1 MKANN
6 RWLRLAMATFAL
18 LLAGIIY
25 AWSFFKAPIAELY
38 GWDGR
43 ASGLQLNYTLTLC
56 FFCLGG
62 LAASFIGKKVSIRG
76 RMLIGAAL
84 LCAGFLIVSFLTG
97 ASPFLLYLSYGIMAG
112 AGIGFVYNTVIGAT
126 TPWFPDKKGT
136 ASGIMMLGFGFS
148 SLVLGNLAAKLF
160 DVIGWQSVFRIYGLG
175 IGAVLALVGCALRM
189 PKDGE
194 VPAAAA
200 AAGGAGADYTTKQM
214 LARPS
219 FWMVF
224 AVIMLINAVGS
235 VAIGQSKDMIIGIDA
250 AATALAGLAASLV
263 SVMNG
268 AGRFVWGALFDKI
281 GIRRTQYVLCVVF
294 IAAAL
299 CMWLG
304 IVAGSTVLAF
314 AGICLA
320 GMTYSYAPTATTTF
334 TMAFYGKKHFQL
346 NFAVMMLTLIPGSF
360 ASTLVGGMSLSAS
373 FALLTVFA
381 VAGAGINLLVK
392 KA

>member
-1 MKANN
+1 MKINN

-18 LLAGIIY
+18 LMAGIVY
-25 AWSFFKAPIAELY
+25 AWSFFKPPIAEIY

-62 LAASFIGKKVSIRG
+62 LAASFAGKKVSVRG

-84 LCAGFLIVSFLTG
+84 LCAGFVIVSTLTG
-97 ASPFLLYLSYGIMAG
+97 TSPFLLYLSYGIMAG
-112 AGIGFVYNTVIGAT
+112 TGIGFVYNTVVGAT

-160 DVIGWQSVFRIYGLG
+160 DVIGWQNVFRVYGLG
-175 IGAVLALVGCALRM
+175 IGAVLAIVGFLLRM
-189 PKDGE
+189 PREGE
-194 VPAAAA
+194 VPAVAAA
-200 AAGGAGADYTTKQM
+200 ASSDSKDYTTLQM
-214 LARPS
+214 LKRPS

-224 AVIMLINAVGS
+224 SVIMLINAVGS
-235 VAIGQSKDMIIGIDA
+235 VAIGQSKDMILGVDENA
-250 AATALAGLAASLV
+250 LALAGLAASLV

-268 AGRFVWGALFDKI
+268 VGRFIWGTLFDKI
-281 GIRRTQYVLCVVF
+281 GMRRTQYVLCVVF

-299 CMWLG
+299 SMWMG
-304 IVAGSTVLAF
+304 IVAGSTVIVFL
-314 AGICLA
+314 GICLA
-320 GMTYSYAPTATTTF
+320 GMSYSFCPTATTTF
-334 TMAFYGKKHFQL
+334 SLGFYGKKNFQL
-346 NFAVMMLTLIPGSF
+346 NFAVMTLTLIPGSF
-360 ASTLVGGMSLSAS
+360 ASTIVGGMSLSGT
-373 FALLTVFA
+373 FALMTVFA
-381 VAGAGINLLVK
+381 VVGSAINLMVK

>member
-6 RWLRLAMATFAL
+6 RWLRLIMATFAL

-25 AWSFFKAPIAELY
+25 AWSFFKAPIAQLY

-43 ASGLQLNYTLTLC
+43 APGLQLNYTLTLC

-62 LAASFIGKKVSIRG
+62 LAASFIGKKASIRT
-76 RMLIGAAL
+76 RMFIGAGL
-84 LCAGFLIVSFLTG
+84 LCAGFVIVSLLTG

-112 AGIGFVYNTVIGAT
+112 AGIGFVYNTIIGAT

-160 DVIGWQSVFRIYGLG
+160 DVIGWENVFRLYGIG
-175 IGAVLALVGCALRM
+175 IGAVLAIIGCALRL

-200 AAGGAGADYTTKQM
+200 AAAGTGKDYSPKEM
-214 LARPS
+214 LLRPS

-224 AVIMLINAVGS
+224 AVIMLINSVGS
-235 VAIGQSKDMIIGIDA
+235 VAIGQSKDVIMGIDGS
-250 AATALAGLAASLV
+250 ATALAGLAASLV

-281 GIRRTQYVLCVVF
+281 GMRRTQYVLCVVF
-294 IAAAL
+294 VAAAAS
-299 CMWLG
+299 MWLG
-304 IVAGSTVLAF
+304 VVAGSTVLAF
-314 AGICLA
+314 IGICLA
-320 GMTYSYAPTATTTF
+320 GMTYSYSPTATTTF
-334 TMAFYGKKHFQL
+334 TMGFYGKKHFQL
-346 NFAVMMLTLIPGSF
+346 NFALMMLTLIPGSF
-360 ASTLVGGMSLSAS
+360 ASTIVGGMSLTGS
-373 FALLTVFA
+373 FAFLTVLA
-381 VAGAGINLLVK
+381 VIGAGINLMVK

>member
-6 RWLRLAMATFAL
+6 RWLRLIMATFAL

-25 AWSFFKAPIAELY
+25 AWSFFKAPIAQLY

-43 ASGLQLNYTLTLC
+43 APGLQLNYTLTLC

-62 LAASFIGKKVSIRG
+62 LAASFIGKKASIRT
-76 RMLIGAAL
+76 RMFIGAGL
-84 LCAGFLIVSFLTG
+84 LCAGFVIVSLLTG

-112 AGIGFVYNTVIGAT
+112 AGIGFVYNTIIGAT

-160 DVIGWQSVFRIYGLG
+160 DVIGWENVFRLYGIG
-175 IGAVLALVGCALRM
+175 IGAVLAIIGCALRL

-200 AAGGAGADYTTKQM
+200 AAAGTGKDYSPKEM
-214 LARPS
+214 LLRTS

-224 AVIMLINAVGS
+224 AVIMLINSVGS
-235 VAIGQSKDMIIGIDA
+235 VAIGQSKDVIMGIDGS
-250 AATALAGLAASLV
+250 ATALAGLAASLV

-281 GIRRTQYVLCVVF
+281 GMRRTQYVLCVVF
-294 IAAAL
+294 VAAAAS
-299 CMWLG
+299 MWLG
-304 IVAGSTVLAF
+304 VVAGSTVLAF
-314 AGICLA
+314 IGICLA
-320 GMTYSYAPTATTTF
+320 GMTYSYSPTATTTF
-334 TMAFYGKKHFQL
+334 TMGFYGKKHFQL
-346 NFAVMMLTLIPGSF
+346 NFALMMLTLIPGSF
-360 ASTLVGGMSLSAS
+360 ASTIVGGMSLTGS
-373 FALLTVFA
+373 FAFLTVLA
-381 VAGAGINLLVK
+381 VIGAGINLMVK

>member
-6 RWLRLAMATFAL
+6 RWLRLIMATFAL

-25 AWSFFKAPIAELY
+25 AWSFFKAPIAQLY

-43 ASGLQLNYTLTLC
+43 APGLQLNYTLTLC

-62 LAASFIGKKVSIRG
+62 LAASFIGKKASIRT
-76 RMLIGAAL
+76 RMFIGAGL
-84 LCAGFLIVSFLTG
+84 LCAGFVIVSLLTG
-97 ASPFLLYLSYGIMAG
+97 NSPFLLYLSYGIMAG
-112 AGIGFVYNTVIGAT
+112 AGIGFVYNTIIGAT

-160 DVIGWQSVFRIYGLG
+160 DVIGWENVFRLYGIG
-175 IGAVLALVGCALRM
+175 IGAVLAIIGCALRL

-200 AAGGAGADYTTKQM
+200 AAAGTGKDYSPKEM
-214 LARPS
+214 LLRPS

-224 AVIMLINAVGS
+224 AVIMLINSVGS
-235 VAIGQSKDMIIGIDA
+235 VAIGQSKDVIMGIDGS
-250 AATALAGLAASLV
+250 ATALAGLAASLV

-281 GIRRTQYVLCVVF
+281 GMRRTQYVLCVVF
-294 IAAAL
+294 VAAAAG
-299 CMWLG
+299 MWLG
-304 IVAGSTVLAF
+304 VVAGSTVLAF
-314 AGICLA
+314 IGICLA
-320 GMTYSYAPTATTTF
+320 GMTYSYSPTATTTF
-334 TMAFYGKKHFQL
+334 TMGFYGKKHFQL
-346 NFAVMMLTLIPGSF
+346 NFALMMLTLIPGSF
-360 ASTLVGGMSLSAS
+360 ASTIVGGMSLTGS
-373 FALLTVFA
+373 FAFLTVLA
-381 VAGAGINLLVK
+381 VIGAGINLMVK